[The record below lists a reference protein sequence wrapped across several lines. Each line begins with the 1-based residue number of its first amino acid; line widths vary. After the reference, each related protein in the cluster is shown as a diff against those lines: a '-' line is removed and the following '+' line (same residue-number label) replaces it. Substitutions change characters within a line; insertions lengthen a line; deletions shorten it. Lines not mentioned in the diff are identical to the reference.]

1 MVGREEKEVSPHH
14 IEKLAAEVAKLTE
27 RLEAA
32 EKKIAALEK
41 STVKVSPHLHNV
53 ERRDFHAVSELNW

>member
-1 MVGREEKEVSPHH
+1 MSPAHF
-14 IEKLAAEVAKLTE
+14 AKLQKEITALTA
-27 RLEAA
+27 RLVAA

-41 STVKVSPHLHNV
+41 STVKISPHLSNV